1 MKNRVLVT
9 TVSLLLSSTLSFAQE
24 GRTVGKNHAGGPYQR
39 GVKNPSY
46 NRCDALAPTIMAGG
60 SAFED
65 YIPIFGDAYY
75 GAFLKAGHS
84 YEVEVWNPFGED
96 DSYLNFR
103 PQLSLLNGNCDPK
116 DYIDVAT
123 IDPALNLGF
132 SDRISWT
139 QNSDGYRFVHL
150 QNFDPNNAYL
160 YYMRI
165 VDTTLFNPR
174 WSTINGFGTS
184 WGLNNITNADISGT
198 FTVYDTSGSV
208 LKTQSVIVPAGRTKF
223 YSSSAD
229 LSLPN
234 NASGSAMF
242 AFIGP
247 SGAIQ
252 ADAYMVNSGGT
263 VVVPTKFEP
272 RNSQW

>member
-139 QNSDGYRFVHL
+139 QASDL
-150 QNFDPNNAYL
+150 CISQISTA
-160 YYMRI
+160 
-165 VDTTLFNPR
+165 TTPTL
-174 WSTINGFGTS
+174 TTCGS
-184 WGLNNITNADISGT
+184 WTRPCSIRAGAQL
-198 FTVYDTSGSV
+198 TVSV
-208 LKTQSVIVPAGRTKF
+208 LRGV
-223 YSSSAD
+223 
-229 LSLPN
+229 
-234 NASGSAMF
+234 
-242 AFIGP
+242 
-247 SGAIQ
+247 
-252 ADAYMVNSGGT
+252 
-263 VVVPTKFEP
+263 
-272 RNSQW
+272 